1 MNLFTFTS
9 CLASQIPWQ
18 RECQCDMKIDA
29 FSKQI
34 VWDDNDE
41 NAFALGVLDIVRPL
55 GVLDIVRL
63 FVILRP
69 FFPSL
74 LCGVLLRPYLH
85 LDEFDI

>member
-1 MNLFTFTS
+1 MAVWLGPLPRALS
-9 CLASQIPWQ
+9 SQIPWQ

-41 NAFALGVLDIVRPL
+41 KH
-55 GVLDIVRL
+55 
-63 FVILRP
+63 
-69 FFPSL
+69 
-74 LCGVLLRPYLH
+74 LH